1 MIDYRTTHRRR
12 SAHRASPLW
21 LGAVALACTLMA
33 STPGWSQ
40 ALAPS
45 NPGAVGATSATAAP
59 ATAAPATAAPAKPSP
74 AALEPFVAQYQ
85 VFKSGNALGDA
96 TMQLV
101 RNDAR
106 RWRVDLGMRGT
117 RGLLGLAGLN
127 AEQSTVFDVAGGLY
141 RPLAQSTLRKS
152 VFTQKQTVGV
162 YDWRSGQARW
172 TGDVK
177 ETRRAPV
184 ALQPGDQSG
193 LLINLAVIRDAQP
206 GQSLHYRFVDDGRVR
221 DHRYNVS
228 TQLEE
233 VKVGELNYS
242 AMRVTRLESGNEE
255 TVIWV
260 VQGVPTPIRML
271 QRENGED
278 TFDLR
283 LVEYKGAQ

>member
-1 MIDYRTTHRRR
+1 MNHHRTTRRR
-12 SAHRASPLW
+12 RAAHRASPAW
-21 LGAVALACTLMA
+21 LGGVALACALLA
-33 STPGWSQ
+33 SLPGWSR
-40 ALAPS
+40 AAAP
-45 NPGAVGATSATAAP
+45 VTSATAQS
-59 ATAAPATAAPAKPSP
+59 AAPAATP
-74 AALEPFVAQYQ
+74 AALEPFIAQYQ
-85 VFKSGNALGDA
+85 VFKGGDALGDA

-117 RGLLGLAGLN
+117 KGLIGLAGLN
-127 AEQSTVFDVAGGLY
+127 AEQSTVFDVAGGTY

-162 YDWRSGQARW
+162 YDWRAGQARW

-177 ETRRAPV
+177 ETRRAPI
-184 ALQPGDQSG
+184 ALQAGDQSG

-221 DHRYNVS
+221 DHHYNVS
-228 TQLEE
+228 TQLEDI
-233 VKVGELNYS
+233 KVGELNYS
-242 AMRVTRLESGNEE
+242 AMRVTRVESGNEE

-260 VQGVPTPIRML
+260 VQGVPTPVRML

-278 TFDLR
+278 TYDLR